1 MPMLSEAQRRLMYAV
16 VHGDSDKVPKA
27 VAKKYV
33 EHDQGGKLP
42 EKKRGRKRAD
52 KSK

>member
-1 MPMLSEAQRRLMYAV
+1 MPMLSEAQRRLMHAV
-16 VHGDSDKVPKA
+16 ASGKSDKVPKA

-33 EHDQGGKLP
+33 EHDRGGKLP
-42 EKKRGRKRAD
+42 EKKSGYKRAY